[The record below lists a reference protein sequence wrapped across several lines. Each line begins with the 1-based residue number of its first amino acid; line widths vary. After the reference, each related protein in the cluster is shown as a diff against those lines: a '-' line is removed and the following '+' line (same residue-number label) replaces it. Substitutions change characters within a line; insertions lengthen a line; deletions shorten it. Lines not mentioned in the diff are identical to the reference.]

1 MNLLRS
7 QHRQAMALIVLVSCV
22 WTMTLHA
29 QQPGTAFIFYSQ
41 PQVSADLWP
50 SLFQIVHADLE
61 DEAELPSSLVSDRA
75 VTLVRASDDLKG
87 VSFGRIISVKLLGRC
102 DVLPQANRP
111 TLQGPLGW
119 VWLISGTIEPFVSID
134 CTRLAQVLR
143 PAVAGLNKQER
154 QYAMNQAIA
163 HVLIHEWSHIALQN
177 RSHTAHGLT
186 QADLSANE
194 LIRTPRSNPLSAVS
208 RGLQSCENSGG
219 GATRCGA
226 LESLPRLPTSDFMSN
241 NR

>member
-7 QHRQAMALIVLVSCV
+7 QHRQAVAVIVLVSCV

-29 QQPGTAFIFYSQ
+29 QQPGTALVFYSQ
-41 PQVSADLWP
+41 PKVSADLWP
-50 SLFQIVHADLE
+50 SLFQIVLADLE
-61 DEAELPSSLVSDRA
+61 DEAELPNGLVSDGA

-87 VSFGRIISVKLLGRC
+87 VSFARIISVKLLGRC

-111 TLQGPLGW
+111 MLQGPLGW
-119 VWLISGTIEPFVSID
+119 VWLVSGEIEPFISID

-163 HVLIHEWSHIALQN
+163 HVLIHEWSHIASQS

-186 QADLSANE
+186 QADLTASE
-194 LIRTPRSNPLSAVS
+194 LIRAPRSSPLSAANRVV
-208 RGLQSCENSGG
+208 QSCDNPQP
-219 GATRCGA
+219 GAPRCRE
-226 LESLPRLPTSDFMSN
+226 LESLPRISTSDFMSIN
-241 NR
+241 H